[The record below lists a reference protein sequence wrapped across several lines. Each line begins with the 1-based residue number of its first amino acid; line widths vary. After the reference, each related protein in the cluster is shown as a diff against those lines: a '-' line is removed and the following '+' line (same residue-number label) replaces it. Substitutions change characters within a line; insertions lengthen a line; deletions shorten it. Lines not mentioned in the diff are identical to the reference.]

1 LLPASVHGQTPP
13 GFIYSILWEFSALV
27 DSLNILQF
35 DGIIGTLK
43 QAQVYFNAY
52 VSEIMK
58 IRMEGQVEL
67 FNWVD

>member
-1 LLPASVHGQTPP
+1 MSSRYMKASGYAFRGRPIRQGQ
-13 GFIYSILWEFSALV
+13 WREFSALV

-52 VSEIMK
+52 GKSPS
-58 IRMEGQVEL
+58 R
-67 FNWVD
+67 